1 VNLKKD
7 WIMHTLLILNP
18 GHFHAALVLRERH
31 PSLTDDIYVY
41 SEPGPEL
48 DAFLDIVESFNSRE
62 VNPTRWQ
69 INVYRGSDSLDK
81 LIAEKKGDIAVL
93 AGRNNT
99 KMENID
105 TLNRAG
111 IAILADKPWVTTTE
125 ALPFLRSAMAPDRPL
140 AADIMTERYEIATL
154 LQKEFLA
161 AENVFGKVRI
171 EPDGSPAVFKEC
183 VHHLYKIVNQKPLVR
198 PVWYFDIDVQGEG
211 IVDTTIHL
219 VDMIQWMLFS
229 GIPIDFDK
237 DIELLEARRWA
248 TGVPLDK
255 FIKITG
261 TDQFPRAIRE
271 YVKDNILDYYCNGEL
286 IYRIKDVP
294 VHLRE
299 LWYLDEPPGG
309 KDTHRSLIKGTRS
322 DLMIRQLP
330 ETGFKTELLVVP
342 GQGREQVEI
351 AVQEYLAKL
360 SDRYPGL
367 SAVPEKNALLIEI
380 PDDLR
385 TTHEQHFY
393 RVRDA
398 FIENLDRGTA
408 PPEHRAC
415 TLAKYTLLAEART
428 RALASPFEMLR

>member
-1 VNLKKD
+1 
-7 WIMHTLLILNP
+7 MHTLLILNP

-48 DAFLDIVESFNSRE
+48 DGFLEIVESFNNRE
-62 VNPTRWQ
+62 VNPTCWQ
-69 INVYRGSDSLDK
+69 INVYRGTDSLAK

-105 TLNRAG
+105 ILNRAG
-111 IAILADKPWVTTTE
+111 IAILADKPWVTTRE
-125 ALPFLRSAMAPDRPL
+125 ALSFLRSTMAPGRPL

-154 LQKEFLA
+154 LQNEFLA
-161 AENVFGKVRI
+161 AENVFGRIRI
-171 EPDGSPAVFKEC
+171 ESDGSPAVFKEC
-183 VHHLYKIVNQKPLVR
+183 VHHLYKIVNEKPLVR

-219 VDMIQWMLFS
+219 VDMVQWMLFP
-229 GIPIDFDK
+229 GIPIDYDK

-261 TDQFPRAIRE
+261 TDQFPRAIGE
-271 YVKDNILDYYCNGEL
+271 YVKNDVLDYFCNGEL
-286 IYRIKDVP
+286 IYRIKGVP

-299 LWYLDEPPGG
+299 IWYLVEPPGG
-309 KDTHRSLIKGTRS
+309 KDTHRSLVKGTRS

-342 GQGREQVEI
+342 GEGREQVEQ
-351 AVQEYLAKL
+351 AVRECLVKW
-360 SDRYPGL
+360 SNRYPGL
-367 SAVPEKNALLIEI
+367 AAVPEKNALLIQI
-380 PDDLR
+380 PDYLR

-398 FIENLDRGTA
+398 FIENLDQDTE
-408 PPEHRAC
+408 PPEHRSC

>member
-1 VNLKKD
+1 
-7 WIMHTLLILNP
+7 MHTLLILNP

-31 PSLTDDIYVY
+31 PSLSDDVYVY
-41 SEPGPEL
+41 AEPGPEL
-48 DAFLDIVESFNSRE
+48 DGFLEIVESFNNRK
-62 VNPTRWQ
+62 VNPTRWRL
-69 INVYRGSDSLDK
+69 NVYRGQDSLEK
-81 LIAEKKGDIAVL
+81 LIAEKKGDIAIL

-105 TLNRAG
+105 ILNRAG
-111 IAILADKPWVTTTE
+111 IAILADKPWVTTRA
-125 ALPFLRSAMAPDRPL
+125 ALSFLRSAMAPDRPL

-154 LQKEFLA
+154 LQKDFLA
-161 AENVFGKVRI
+161 EESVFGQVRI

-183 VHHLYKIVNQKPLVR
+183 VHHLYKIVNGKPLVR

-219 VDMIQWMLFS
+219 VDMTQWMLFP
-229 GIPIDFDK
+229 GTPIEYDK
-237 DIELLEARRWA
+237 DIELIEARRWA
-248 TGVPLDK
+248 TTVPLDK
-255 FIKITG
+255 FARITG
-261 TDQFPRAIRE
+261 TDRFPQAIGE
-271 YVKDNILDYYCNGEL
+271 YVKDAVLDYFCNGEL
-286 IYRIKDVP
+286 IYRIKGVP

-299 LWYLDEPPGG
+299 IWYLDEPPGG

-330 ETGFKTELLVVP
+330 DTGFKTELLIVP
-342 GQGREQVEI
+342 HENEEQVEKAI
-351 AVQEYLAKL
+351 QDCLTKW

-367 SAVPEKNALLIEI
+367 SAVPEKNALRIDI

-398 FIENLDRGTA
+398 FIENLDKNIA

-415 TLAKYTLLAEART
+415 TLAKYSLLAEART

>member
-1 VNLKKD
+1 
-7 WIMHTLLILNP
+7 MHTLLIFNP

-31 PSLTDDIYVY
+31 PSLSDDIYIY

-48 DAFLDIVESFNSRE
+48 DRFLEIVESFNNRA
-62 VNPTRWQ
+62 VNPTRWR
-69 INVYRGSDSLDK
+69 INVYRGEDCLEK

-99 KMENID
+99 KMKNID
-105 TLNRAG
+105 RLNQAG
-111 IAILADKPWVTTTE
+111 LAILADKPWVTTAE
-125 ALPFLRSAMAPDRPL
+125 ALPFLRATMTPDRPL

-154 LQKEFLA
+154 LQKKFLA

-171 EPDGSPAVFKEC
+171 EDDGSPSVFKEC

-198 PVWYFDIDVQGEG
+198 PVWYFDIEVQGEG

-219 VDMIQWMLFS
+219 VDMTQWMLFP
-229 GIPIDFDK
+229 GTPIEYEK
-237 DIELLEARRWA
+237 DIELMDARRWA
-248 TGVPLDK
+248 TRVPLTK
-255 FIKITG
+255 FAKITG
-261 TDQFPRAIRE
+261 TDHFPRAIRGF
-271 YVKDNILDYYCNGEL
+271 VKENILDYFCNGEL
-286 IYRIKDVP
+286 IYRIKGVP

-299 LWYLDEPPGG
+299 IWYLDEPPGG

-330 ETGFKTELLVVP
+330 ETGFKTELLIVP
-342 GQGREQVEI
+342 HANRKQIEDAI
-351 AVQEYLAKL
+351 QECLTKW
-360 SDRYPGL
+360 SNRYPGL
-367 SAVPEKNALLIEI
+367 SATPEKNAILIQI

-398 FIENLDRGTA
+398 FIEHLDHGTA

-415 TLAKYTLLAEART
+415 TIAKYTLLAEART
-428 RALASPFEMLR
+428 MALAAPFEMLR

>member
-1 VNLKKD
+1 
-7 WIMHTLLILNP
+7 MHTLLILNP

-31 PSLTDDIYVY
+31 PGLSDDIYVY
-41 SEPGPEL
+41 SEPGPDL
-48 DAFLDIVESFNSRE
+48 DRFVEIVESFNNRTL
-62 VNPTRWQ
+62 NPTRWQ
-69 INVYRGSDSLDK
+69 INVYRGADSLAK
-81 LIAEKKGDIAVL
+81 LVGEKKGDIAVL
-93 AGRNNT
+93 AGHNNT
-99 KMENID
+99 KMKNID
-105 TLNRAG
+105 ALNRAG
-111 IAILADKPWVTTTE
+111 LAILADKPWVTTRE
-125 ALPFLRSAMAPDRPL
+125 ALPFLRSTMAPHRPL

-161 AENVFGKVRI
+161 EKNVFGRVRI

-183 VHHLYKIVNQKPLVR
+183 VHHLYKIVNEKPLVR

-219 VDMIQWMLFS
+219 VDMTQWMLFP
-229 GIPIDFDK
+229 GISIDYDR
-237 DIELLEARRWA
+237 DIELIEARRWA

-255 FIKITG
+255 FVKITG
-261 TDQFPRAIRE
+261 TDQFPRTIRE
-271 YVKDNILDYYCNGEL
+271 YVKDDILDYFCNGEL
-286 IYRIKDVP
+286 IYRIKGVP

-330 ETGFKTELLVVP
+330 ETGFKTELLIIP
-342 GQGREQVEI
+342 RKDREQVEDAI
-351 AVQEYLAKL
+351 QKCLAKW

-367 SAVPEKNALLIEI
+367 SATPEKNALLIQI
-380 PDDLR
+380 PDNLR

-398 FIENLDRGTA
+398 FIENLDNGTE
-408 PPEHRAC
+408 PPEHRPC
-415 TLAKYTLLAEART
+415 TIAKYTLLAEARAK
-428 RALASPFEMLR
+428 ALASPFEMLR